1 MKKPFNKRS
10 KKQGKYTLPKRVI
23 RLDSIDLDLLKACG
37 IQGIML
43 DLDNTLVSEDDYY
56 LSPNGE
62 DWIKFA
68 QVEGFKFFIL
78 SNGKRRYRV
87 EYWSHRLNI
96 PAINPARKPFP
107 FGFRKARAYM
117 QLKSKQIV
125 VIGDSLH
132 TDVIGA
138 WIAGHKC
145 IQVTSLPHPARW
157 WEKLLG
163 RWLHT
168 PYPYKDELWRFDASE
183 YK

>member
-1 MKKPFNKRS
+1 MVDLISPSAAATVSAAPAKGAVSNATNATS
-10 KKQGKYTLPKRVI
+10 SSTVI
-23 RLDSIDLDLLKACG
+23 G
-37 IQGIML
+37 IPRDHLRPSTMSSS
-43 DLDNTLVSEDDYY
+43 NTLNTSKTYNT
-56 LSPNGE
+56 LG
-62 DWIKFA
+62 
-68 QVEGFKFFIL
+68 QVNTSSGI
-78 SNGKRRYRV
+78 
-87 EYWSHRLNI
+87 
-96 PAINPARKPFP
+96 RKPFP